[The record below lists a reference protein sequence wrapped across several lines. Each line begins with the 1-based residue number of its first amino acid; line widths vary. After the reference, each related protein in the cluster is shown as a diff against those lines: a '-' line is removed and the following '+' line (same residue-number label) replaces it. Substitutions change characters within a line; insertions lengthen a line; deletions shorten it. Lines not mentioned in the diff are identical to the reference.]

1 MYRTGD
7 LGFLKNGILFFA
19 GRNDTQIKFMGHRIE
34 MSEIELC
41 ANAADG
47 VADAACVF
55 NEKTAR
61 LTLFYTGSSDEKTLY
76 YHLKEKLPK
85 YMIPTVCKQIDA
97 FPQNR
102 TGKIDRKALLLLSK
116 ED

>member
-7 LGFLKNGILFFA
+7 LGVWKNGSLLFA
-19 GRNDTQIKFMGHRIE
+19 GRKDTQIKFMGHRIE

-41 ANAADG
+41 ANAAEG
-47 VADAACVF
+47 VEASACVF
-55 NEKTAR
+55 VDER
-61 LTLFYTGSSDEKTLY
+61 LTLFYTGEAEEKAL
-76 YHLKEKLPK
+76 LARLRDRLPK
-85 YMIPTVCKQIDA
+85 YMLPSVCRRLER

-102 TGKIDRKALLLLSK
+102 TGKIDRRALLILSK